1 MRGMPFLVSLFG
13 FLASVLLV
21 DELACAIAFAPAA
34 VRALATARRGGEE
47 FQKGRE
53 ATLERV
59 EEFFHGFSIAQAV
72 PASKQKRTLQAFVTC
87 KKEGQYFET

>member
-1 MRGMPFLVSLFG
+1 MPFLVSLVCVF
-13 FLASVLLV
+13 ASTLLR
-21 DELACAIAFAPAA
+21 DELAGSIAFAPAA

-72 PASKQKRTLQAFVTC
+72 PASK
-87 KKEGQYFET
+87 